1 MSLPG
6 ESAGHA
12 ARRGDPGHSGPGE
25 ELGEGGPVLGRTE
38 QPRGLETALLPPQDR
53 EQSLLG
59 QTLHQ
64 HIAVEGG
71 ELQLPVLPQGEGAA
85 PAGKQGAGQPV
96 GGVLQPGLPSVQ
108 APLPLLPKGS
118 TEAVRCPL
126 QQGDPAPA
134 EGLPLPEGVRVQ
146 KDDLA
151 GGAGAVLPSSV

>member
-53 EQSLLG
+53 EQSLPG

-71 ELQLPVLPQGEGAA
+71 ELQLPVLPQGAKMVQHVKITSD
-85 PAGKQGAGQPV
+85 PLWGKCVP
-96 GGVLQPGLPSVQ
+96 
-108 APLPLLPKGS
+108 
-118 TEAVRCPL
+118 RI
-126 QQGDPAPA
+126 DF
-134 EGLPLPEGVRVQ
+134 
-146 KDDLA
+146 
-151 GGAGAVLPSSV
+151 